1 MKPVAAL
8 LGSLTL
14 ACTLIIA
21 QTSVGDEQPDPAAS
35 PDMTRALFNEL
46 DRNGDGRLSF
56 LEAKQDKRLVGKFY
70 RMDLDL
76 DGFLSPEE
84 LRRLRV

>member
-1 MKPVAAL
+1 MKRVAAV
-8 LGSLTL
+8 LGSAALTSAFLVL
-14 ACTLIIA
+14 A
-21 QTSVGDEQPDPAAS
+21 QPAAENVQAES
-35 PDMTRALFNEL
+35 LPNLPRPAFNEL

-56 LEAKQDKRLVGKFY
+56 LEAKQDERLIGEFY

-84 LRRLRV
+84 LRRFQA

>member
-14 ACTLIIA
+14 FSALVIA
-21 QTSVGDEQPDPAAS
+21 QTSSGDVQPASKAS
-35 PDMTRALFNEL
+35 PRVSRALFNEL

-56 LEAKQDKRLVGKFY
+56 LEAKQDERLAEAFY
-70 RMDLDL
+70 RIDLDL

-84 LRRLRV
+84 LRRLQV